1 MALAATQ
8 WCSPSSTVNGLPWP
22 KHCAF
27 GCSADDLGGFRRP
40 MCGKVRAEPQL
51 MLWSTTRMSYIEE
64 SLSDGEK
71 IESLFQLH
79 WFARVPMIIWIIL
92 AIPTLGITL
101 LLALYE
107 YLKLRSI
114 EQGVT
119 NKRVILKTGFISRHT
134 EEMKLNSIE
143 TVEIRQGVM
152 GRMFGFGTIEVTGRG
167 ISDVV
172 FKGIDDPMVVKRRI
186 ESVSNPIA

>member
-1 MALAATQ
+1 
-8 WCSPSSTVNGLPWP
+8 
-22 KHCAF
+22 
-27 GCSADDLGGFRRP
+27 
-40 MCGKVRAEPQL
+40 
-51 MLWSTTRMSYIEE
+51 MSYIED

-71 IESLFQLH
+71 IDALFQLH
-79 WFARVPMIIWIIL
+79 WFAKVPMIVWIIL

-167 ISDVV
+167 ISDVI
-172 FKGIDDPMVVKRRI
+172 FKGVDDPMGVKRRI
-186 ESVSNPIA
+186 ESVSNPIS

>member
-1 MALAATQ
+1 M
-8 WCSPSSTVNGLPWP
+8 STDNNKKTFQIMIDGLLPWDQLP
-22 KHCAF
+22 
-27 GCSADDLGGFRRP
+27 GDRR
-40 MCGKVRAEPQL
+40 R
-51 MLWSTTRMSYIEE
+51 S
-64 SLSDGEK
+64 
-71 IESLFQLH
+71 
-79 WFARVPMIIWIIL
+79 WIIL

-167 ISDVV
+167 LSDVI
-172 FKGIDDPMVVKRRI
+172 FKGVDDPMSVKRRI
-186 ESVSNPIA
+186 ESVSNPIT